1 MPLPPGNGGAG
12 TRAEAEHEETTAMSD
27 FINKAKDLAAK
38 HGDQVTEGVDKAT
51 DVVDEKTGG
60 KATDALQ
67 KVDDVTEKAV
77 DALDGDK

>member
-1 MPLPPGNGGAG
+1 
-12 TRAEAEHEETTAMSD
+12 MSD
-27 FINKAKDLAAK
+27 FINKAKNLAAE
-38 HGDQVTEGVDKAT
+38 HGDKVTEGVDKAT

-67 KVDDVTEKAV
+67 QVDDVTEKAV

>member
-1 MPLPPGNGGAG
+1 
-12 TRAEAEHEETTAMSD
+12 MSD
-27 FINKAKDLAAK
+27 FINKAKDAVSGLTDKAKDLAAE

-60 KATDALQ
+60 KGTDALQ
-67 KVDDVTEKAV
+67 KVDDMTEKAV

>member
-1 MPLPPGNGGAG
+1 MGLMDSIKGIFSGGNA
-12 TRAEAEHEETTAMSD
+12 D
-27 FINKAKDLAAK
+27 KAKDLAAQ
-38 HGDQVTEGVDKAT
+38 HGDKIVQGVDKAT